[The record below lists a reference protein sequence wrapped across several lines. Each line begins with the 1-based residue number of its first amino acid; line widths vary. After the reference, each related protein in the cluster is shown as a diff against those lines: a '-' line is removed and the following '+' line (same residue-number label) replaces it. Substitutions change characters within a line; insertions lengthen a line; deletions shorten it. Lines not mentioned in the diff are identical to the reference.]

1 MILLNKYTF
10 PSDKAVLKSQFVLF
24 SKFGD
29 KASDGETIKLS
40 QSDKWFKQVKDYNN
54 NAVFDGLDWMEWA
67 LGRTMLCLEHLWC
80 YSLWLENKGTK
91 YIKGKLAHNGKL
103 S

>member
-1 MILLNKYTF
+1 MFPLNKYAF

-40 QSDKWFKQVKDYNN
+40 QSDKWFKQVKDYYDG
-54 NAVFDGLDWMEWA
+54 VFDGLDWNWA
-67 LGRTMLCLEHLWC
+67 GLC
-80 YSLWLENKGTK
+80 S
-91 YIKGKLAHNGKL
+91 A
-103 S
+103 

>member
-1 MILLNKYTF
+1 MIPLNKYTF

-54 NAVFDGLDWMEWA
+54 AVWQDYALLNAPTVLFNMA
-67 LGRTMLCLEHLWC
+67 
-80 YSLWLENKGTK
+80 
-91 YIKGKLAHNGKL
+91 
-103 S
+103 